1 MSNMTASPKRR
12 ARRAAAPKPEAP
24 VTADTAPEVSPEAPP
39 VEGEATGR
47 RRRRSSVGG
56 LNMKLQVPDRPGY
69 HRHWF
74 NDVPGRLAMAHEL
87 AYDFVEDPSIKSDS
101 PDNRIRRHVG
111 TIDGKPLYAYLME
124 TPLEEF
130 ERGQREKVEETR
142 EVDLAIAA
150 GRDLDG
156 RVENQYGHGS
166 IR

>member
-1 MSNMTASPKRR
+1 MENGKTLPRR
-12 ARRAAAPKPEAP
+12 RGRPPMAQAITTDPVEPE
-24 VTADTAPEVSPEAPP
+24 TAPEAAEELP
-39 VEGEATGR
+39 GR
-47 RRRRSSVGG
+47 RRRASIGG
-56 LNMKLQVPDRPGY
+56 MNMKLKVPDRPGF

-87 AYDFVEDPSIKSDS
+87 AYDFVTDAALKSDG
-101 PDNRIRRHVG
+101 PDSRIRRFVG
-111 TIDGKPLYAYLME
+111 TVDGNPLYAYLME

-142 EVDLAIAA
+142 EVDKAIAA

-156 RVENQYGHGS
+156 RIENQYGHGS

>member
-1 MSNMTASPKRR
+1 MTEYKTPVRR
-12 ARRAAAPKPEAP
+12 GRPTRNPVVEQA
-24 VTADTAPEVSPEAPP
+24 VTADEAPK
-39 VEGEATGR
+39 VEARADGKIPGR
-47 RRRRSSVGG
+47 RRRASVGG
-56 LNMKLQVPDRPGY
+56 LNMKLQVPERPGY

-87 AYDFVEDPSIKSDS
+87 AYDFVEDRTLKSDS
-101 PDNRIRRHVG
+101 PDTRIRRHVG
-111 TIDGKPLYAYLME
+111 TIDGNPLYAYLME
-124 TPLEEF
+124 TPLEEY

-142 EVDLAIAA
+142 EVDKAIAA

>member
-1 MSNMTASPKRR
+1 MNEYKTPVRR
-12 ARRAAAPKPEAP
+12 GRPPRNPVVEQA
-24 VTADTAPEVSPEAPP
+24 VTADEAPKAEAKP
-39 VEGEATGR
+39 GGETTAR
-47 RRRRSSVGG
+47 RRRASVGG
-56 LNMKLQVPDRPGY
+56 LNMKLQVPERPGY

-87 AYDFVEDPSIKSDS
+87 AYDFVEDRALKSDS
-101 PDNRIRRHVG
+101 PDTRVRRHVD
-111 TIDGKPLYAYLME
+111 TIDGNPLYAYLME
-124 TPLEEF
+124 TPLEEY

-142 EVDLAIAA
+142 EVDKAIAA

>member
-1 MSNMTASPKRR
+1 MADDYTPRRRGRQPKVP
-12 ARRAAAPKPEAP
+12 APIDA
-24 VTADTAPEVSPEAPP
+24 VTADAAQTAESPKDEAKP
-39 VEGEATGR
+39 GQR
-47 RRRRSSVGG
+47 RRRASVGG
-56 LNMKLQVPDRPGY
+56 LNMKLQVPERPGF

-101 PDNRIRRHVG
+101 PDTRVRRHVG
-111 TIDGKPLYAYLME
+111 TLDGKPLYAYLME
-124 TPLEEF
+124 CPLEEY
-130 ERGQREKVEETR
+130 ERGQAEKVGETR